1 MRRTLVAVIVFG
13 LALPGAAAYAQTAA
27 TDFPDVP
34 DDHPRKADIEYAAAR
49 GWFRGYGDGTFR
61 PNQIITPSEIAIVVS
76 RVFEAASGEDMSGQ
90 EVTRLDAALFMQ
102 HGNRALDDPALPVI
116 FAPEFTDWPPAEDEE
131 RRVNEEVAQSVA
143 YGAVRG
149 WFKGYT
155 DGTFRPDEAI
165 TAGQVAKV
173 VTRAFPSGFSRAA
186 MTAFIRHGNQAVIS
200 HQASR
205 AWDGVEGLYL
215 ATQTAWRATC
225 TAWTSYRPAGD
236 LAEQAWNIETAAFSA
251 TAAAWRAEAAFW
263 ETIDD
268 RSRLEREALSTAL
281 AAAAAWD
288 AAAEAKPSWDQTD
301 YDGYEALGK
310 VLDDALAV
318 ATADR
323 EAEMTAWN
331 TSRDAVRASDLAE
344 QARAS
349 VVLTEVEQAAA
360 RAWDRAVVAV
370 EEAVRVWDS
379 FAVVEERTRPET
391 CQDWDEAWVAWEAWA
406 GAMAEANDALAVGA

>member
-13 LALPGAAAYAQTAA
+13 LASLGAPASAQTAA
-27 TDFPDVP
+27 TDFTTDFPDVP
-34 DDHPRKADIEYAAAR
+34 DDHPRKADIEHAASR

-61 PNQIITPSEIAIVVS
+61 PNQIITPSEIVIVVS
-76 RVFEAASGEDMSGQ
+76 RVFAAASEG

-102 HGNRALDDPALPVI
+102 HGNRALDDPALPIV
-116 FAPEFTDWPPAEDEE
+116 FAPDFSDWPPSEE

-149 WFKGYT
+149 WFKGYV

-173 VTRAFPSGFSRAA
+173 VTRAFPNGFSRAA
-186 MTAFIRHGNQAVIS
+186 MTTFLRHANQAMIS

-205 AWDGVEGLYL
+205 AWDRVESSYV
-215 ATQTAWRATC
+215 ATQTAWRDTC
-225 TAWTSYRPAGD
+225 TAWTSYRPD
-236 LAEQAWNIETAAFSA
+236 DNLAEQAWNAETAAFVD
-251 TAAAWRAEAAFW
+251 TADAWRAEAAFW

-288 AAAEAKPSWDQTD
+288 AAAEAKPSWDQTE
-301 YDGYEALGK
+301 YDGYEAIGE

-331 TSRDAVRASDLAE
+331 ASRDAVRASDLAE

-349 VVLTEVEQAAA
+349 IVLTEVEQAAA
-360 RAWDRAVVAV
+360 QAWDSAVGAV
-370 EEAVRVWDS
+370 EEAVRAWNS
-379 FAVVEERTRPET
+379 FAVVEERTRRES
-391 CQDWDEAWVAWEAWA
+391 CQDWDEAWVAWEDWA
-406 GAMAEANDALAVGA
+406 RAMAEANDALAVGA